1 MSIAFNTNPN
11 LIGGYKPGD
20 QIGAGKVVDPSML
33 QKHELAETK
42 AVTVDMNRN
51 NEKDAGDQILIV
63 KLPPKGFVP
72 AGWSGKA
79 ADGASGAFN
88 KHVVG
93 GAALGMI
100 PGILVVPIV
109 AGASGA
115 AASAGAFGAKL
126 ATTAASTKIAFLV
139 GAAALVALGTVG
151 ALSSKAEIVADG
163 VLARASTIPD
173 MVQPKE

>member
-1 MSIAFNTNPN
+1 MSIQFNTNPN

-33 QKHELAETK
+33 QRHELADTK

-51 NEKDAGDQILIV
+51 NVKDNGDQILIV
-63 KLPPKGFVP
+63 KLPPKGYVP
-72 AGWSGKA
+72 AGWEGKA
-79 ADGASGAFN
+79 ADGAASAFN
-88 KHVVG
+88 KHVIG
-93 GAALGMI
+93 GAATAMI
-100 PGILVVPIV
+100 PGILIAPLS
-109 AGASGA
+109 AGAAGA

-126 ATTAASTKIAFLV
+126 ASSAGASKVAFVV